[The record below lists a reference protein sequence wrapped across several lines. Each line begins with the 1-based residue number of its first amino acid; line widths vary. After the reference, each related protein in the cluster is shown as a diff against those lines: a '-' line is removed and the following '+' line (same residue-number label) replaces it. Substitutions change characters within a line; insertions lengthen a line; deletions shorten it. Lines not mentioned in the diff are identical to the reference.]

1 MELKPPKFELEIE
14 KITIL
19 QNTFWLELKNLG
31 TGYLYLIPCSKTKTK
46 WPKFKSYFVCKM
58 ELKPP
63 KFELEIEKI
72 TILQN
77 TFWLELKNLGTGY
90 LSLYL
95 IPCSKNLPTP

>member
-1 MELKPPKFELEIE
+1 MTQDLGCDLHELL
-14 KITIL
+14 
-19 QNTFWLELKNLG
+19 LKSYVVAAV
-31 TGYLYLIPCSKTKTK
+31 GYSLKSYVAATRERVASFRCCAVLTVCGSATVRLKLWERKTK

-77 TFWLELKNLGTGY
+77 T
-90 LSLYL
+90 
-95 IPCSKNLPTP
+95 